1 MTNVLLVTLDQ
12 LRAEVL
18 ENPLVETPT
27 LDLIRSKGVSFD
39 RHYGQAA
46 PCSPGRASLYTGMY
60 QMNHRVVANGTP
72 LDDRFDNIARLAR
85 RAGYVPFLFGYT
97 DQGLDPRQATGPD
110 DPRLDYY
117 SGILPGFEEGVY
129 LPEDQSPWLEWLAR
143 LGHDVTG
150 DYIHELA
157 LEPQRPAEHSLSTFL
172 TDGFLEWLDRQDGPW
187 FAHLS
192 YLRPH
197 PPYAAAGEF
206 STRYDVADVG
216 DGITP
221 MEDRH
226 PLHEIALGLPVCQ
239 APATEQGRRELR
251 AQYYGM
257 VSEVDGQLGRVVAAL
272 IAGGQWED
280 TILVVTADHGDQL
293 CDHGLIE
300 KLGFFE
306 ESYRIPLLVR
316 IPSAPLG
323 HGTSVTAFTEAVDVV
338 ATTAVALGL
347 EVPLQCDGMPL
358 QGFLDGGQP
367 ESWRNAAHYEWDW
380 RAMLMGPTVGW
391 PLDRRLER
399 NNLAVLRD
407 DAGAYVHF
415 GDGSW
420 LLFDL
425 VADPSWRT
433 TTHDPAAAL
442 PYAQAMLTWR
452 QEHLDRVLADM
463 LLTPER
469 LGRWPNFPS

>member
-18 ENPLVETPT
+18 DNPLVSTPA
-27 LDLIRSKGVSFD
+27 LDQIRASGVSFD
-39 RHYGQAA
+39 RHFGQAA

-85 RAGYVPFLFGYT
+85 RAGYTPMLFGYT
-97 DQGLDPRQATGPD
+97 DQGLDPRQASGPD

-117 SGILPGFEEGVY
+117 AGILPGFDEGLY
-129 LPEDQSPWLEWLAR
+129 LPEDQSPWLAWLER
-143 LGHDVTG
+143 QGHAVTG
-150 DYIHELA
+150 DYIHELR
-157 LEPQRPAEHSLSTFL
+157 LEPTRPAEHSLSTFL
-172 TDGFLEWLDRQDGPW
+172 TDGFLEWLPRQEGGW

-197 PPYAAAGEF
+197 PPYAAAGEW

-216 DGITP
+216 DGLVP

-226 PLHEIALGLPVCQ
+226 PLHEIALSLPVCA
-239 APATEQGRRELR
+239 APATEEGRRELR

-257 VSEVDGQLGRVVAAL
+257 VSEVDSQLGRVVAAL
-272 IAGGQWED
+272 QESGQWDE
-280 TILVVTADHGDQL
+280 TILIVTADHGDQL

-316 IPSAPLG
+316 VPGLTHG
-323 HGTSVTAFTEAVDVV
+323 HGRRVSAFTEAVDVLPT
-338 ATTAVALGL
+338 AAVALGL
-347 EVPLQCDGMPL
+347 EIPLQCDGMPL
-358 QGFLDGGQP
+358 QSFLEGGSP
-367 ESWRNAAHYEWDW
+367 ETWREAAHYEWDW
-380 RAMLMGPTVGW
+380 RSMLMGPTIGW
-391 PLDRRLER
+391 PSDRRLEQ

-407 DAGAYVHF
+407 QHGAYVHL

-425 VADPSWRT
+425 AADPTWRT
-433 TTHDPAAAL
+433 TTDDPVRAL
-442 PYAQAMLTWR
+442 SYAQAMLTWR
-452 QEHLDRVLADM
+452 QEHMDRYLADM

-469 LGRWPNFPS
+469 LGRWPAPLS